1 MNIKMKTDAN
11 NTHKKLIL
19 KLILVWASMF
29 AFAIFVLPPM
39 YRIICEW
46 TGANGYTNSSPASLS
61 QTIDETRDVTIEFIS
76 NINPDVDWAFEPE
89 TFEITTK
96 IGSSEKIF
104 YYAKNNSSEAMT
116 VQAVPSVTPAMA
128 APYFKKVECFCFTQ
142 QRLAANADI
151 EMPVIFYLD
160 TELPEHINKVTLA
173 YTLLPVEDTSNK
185 VSKTSSEIDGTN
197 SSKNLHSGSH
207 AVYTQ
212 LGVENEQ
219 S

>member
-1 MNIKMKTDAN
+1 MADSSSSNGKLVR
-11 NTHKKLIL
+11 KLIV
-19 KLILVWASMF
+19 VWACMF

-61 QTIDETRDVTIEFIS
+61 EAVDESREVTIEFIS
-76 NINPDVDWAFEPE
+76 NINPDVNWEFAPE
-89 TFEITTK
+89 AFEITTK
-96 IGSSEKIF
+96 IGSSEKIY
-104 YYAKNNSSEAMT
+104 YYAKNNTGAAMT
-116 VQAVPSVTPAMA
+116 VQAVPSVSPAMA

-142 QRLAANADI
+142 QRLEANADI

-160 TELPEHINKVTLA
+160 TELPKHINKVTLA
-173 YTLLPVEDTSNK
+173 YTLLPI
-185 VSKTSSEIDGTN
+185 KTSTEKPKTTASTD
-197 SSKNLHSGSH
+197 
-207 AVYTQ
+207 